1 MIESGM
7 SDKELRR
14 LTKGFQAL
22 HSVLRLRIL
31 AALAERESNVR
42 DLEGVLRVSQPLLS
56 WHLTQLRQVG
66 FVTAERVGRE
76 VCYRLQP
83 AAFQELVHT
92 MEALLGISLSDK
104 DYKGKIDGTLKG

>member
-1 MIESGM
+1 MIDNAM
-7 SDKELRR
+7 SDKELRH

-31 AALAERESNVR
+31 AALAARESNVK
-42 DLEGVLRVSQPLLS
+42 DLANVLRVSQPLLS

-76 VCYRLQP
+76 VRYRLQP
-83 AAFQELVHT
+83 AALRELVCT
-92 MEALLGISLSDK
+92 MEALLGISLSDEEK
-104 DYKGKIDGTLKG
+104 

>member
-1 MIESGM
+1 MIDGGM

-56 WHLTQLRQVG
+56 WHLTQLRQAG

-76 VCYRLQP
+76 VRYRFEP
-83 AAFQELVHT
+83 AAFQELVRA
-92 MEALLGISLSDK
+92 MEVLFGISLFDEE
-104 DYKGKIDGTLKG
+104 G

>member
-1 MIESGM
+1 MIDSKM
-7 SDKELRR
+7 SEKELRR

-42 DLEGVLRVSQPLLS
+42 DLEAVLWVSQPLLS
-56 WHLTQLRQVG
+56 WHLMQLRQAG

-76 VCYRLQP
+76 VRYRLQP
-83 AAFQELVHT
+83 AAFRELVGT
-92 MEALLGISLSDK
+92 IEALLGLSLADK
-104 DYKGKIDGTLKG
+104 GEMHGTLED

>member
-1 MIESGM
+1 M
-7 SDKELRR
+7 SDKELRH

-31 AALAERESNVR
+31 AALATRESNVK
-42 DLEGVLRVSQPLLS
+42 DLAGVLRVSQPLLS

-76 VCYRLQP
+76 VRYRFQ
-83 AAFQELVHT
+83 AAALQELLCAL
-92 MEALLGISLSDK
+92 EALLGISFSDK
-104 DYKGKIDGTLKG
+104 DK

>member
-1 MIESGM
+1 MIDSGM
-7 SDKELRR
+7 TEKELRR

-31 AALAERESNVR
+31 AALAARESNVR

-56 WHLTQLRQVG
+56 WHLTQLRQAG

-76 VCYRLQP
+76 VRYRFQL
-83 AAFQELVHT
+83 AAFKELIST
-92 MEALLGISLSDK
+92 MEALLGISLSDE
-104 DYKGKIDGTLKG
+104 GK

>member
-1 MIESGM
+1 MMSDSGM
-7 SDKELRR
+7 SEKELRR

-31 AALAERESNVR
+31 AALAQRELNVR
-42 DLEGVLRVSQPLLS
+42 DLEDVLRVSQPLLS
-56 WHLTQLRQVG
+56 WHLTQLRQAG

-76 VCYRLQP
+76 VRYRFQP

-92 MEALLGISLSDK
+92 MEALLGKSFSNEEK
-104 DYKGKIDGTLKG
+104 

>member
-1 MIESGM
+1 MMIDGGM

-31 AALAERESNVR
+31 TALAERESNVR

-56 WHLTQLRQVG
+56 WHLTQLRQAG

-76 VCYRLQP
+76 VRYRFQP
-83 AAFQELVHT
+83 AAFQELVST
-92 MEALLGISLSDK
+92 MEALLGISLLDEE
-104 DYKGKIDGTLKG
+104 G

>member
-1 MIESGM
+1 MSDNWM

-42 DLEGVLRVSQPLLS
+42 DLEDVLRVSQPLIS
-56 WHLTQLRQVG
+56 WHLTQLRQAG

-76 VCYRLQP
+76 VRYRLQP
-83 AAFQELVHT
+83 AAFQELVGT
-92 MEALLGISLSDK
+92 IEALLGISLSDE
-104 DYKGKIDGTLKG
+104 GEINGTLEG

>member
-1 MIESGM
+1 MIDSKM
-7 SDKELRR
+7 SEKELRR
-14 LTKGFQAL
+14 LTRGFQAL

-56 WHLTQLRQVG
+56 WHLTQLRQAG

-76 VCYRLQP
+76 VRYRLQP
-83 AAFQELVHT
+83 AAFQELVGT
-92 MEALLGISLSDK
+92 IEALLGLSLADK
-104 DYKGKIDGTLKG
+104 GETNGTLEG

>member
-1 MIESGM
+1 MMTEGYI

-31 AALAERESNVR
+31 AALAEGELNVR

-56 WHLTQLRQVG
+56 WHLTQLRQAG
-66 FVTAERVGRE
+66 FVTAERVGRKMR
-76 VCYRLQP
+76 YRFEP
-83 AAFQELVHT
+83 AAFQELVRA
-92 MEALLGISLSDK
+92 MEALLGISLPDEEK
-104 DYKGKIDGTLKG
+104 

>member
-1 MIESGM
+1 MIDGGM
-7 SDKELRR
+7 ADKELRR

-56 WHLTQLRQVG
+56 WHLTQLRQAR

-76 VCYRLQP
+76 VRYRFQP
-83 AAFQELVHT
+83 AAFQELVRA
-92 MEALLGISLSDK
+92 MEVLFGISLVDEE
-104 DYKGKIDGTLKG
+104 G